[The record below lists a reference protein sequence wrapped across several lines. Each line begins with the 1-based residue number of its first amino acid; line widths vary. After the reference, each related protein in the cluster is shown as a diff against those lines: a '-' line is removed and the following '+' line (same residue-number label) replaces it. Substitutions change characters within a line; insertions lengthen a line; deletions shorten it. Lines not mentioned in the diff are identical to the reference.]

1 VRPSAETTLEPL
13 SEDEMAAWRRDQ
25 GLHVVRHRGRW
36 WWEAKRGFYRPI
48 HMLAR
53 LHANEATR
61 PVAACWGFHAT
72 IRDED
77 AAEANTALP
86 THRITRLD
94 DWEEDKLSSN
104 RRYELRKAR
113 RTAELVELTEP
124 DLLLEQGYELLRQ
137 TIERTGWGRLPSREQ
152 YERDARTSVRPGRRL
167 VLAGL
172 IEGRLAGYA
181 ECYGVDGV
189 GYYDEMRVANDALE
203 TNLSK
208 ALQVEFILACRRSP
222 GIGEV
227 VNGLV
232 APEDENLTR
241 SKERL
246 GIPVDPVP
254 ARVSMLPGAAT
265 VIRRLAP
272 SSYYRLSG
280 VPWSNAAA

>member
-1 VRPSAETTLEPL
+1 MKSASESVLAPL
-13 SEDEMAAWRRDQ
+13 TEDEMAAWRRDQ
-25 GLHVVRHRGRW
+25 GSRVVRHRGRW
-36 WWEAKRGFYRPI
+36 WWEARRGFYRPI

-53 LHANEATR
+53 LRADEATR
-61 PVAACWGFHAT
+61 PATACWGFHAT
-72 IRDED
+72 LRDDD
-77 AAEANTALP
+77 ADHANTALP
-86 THRITRLD
+86 THRIANVD
-94 DWEEDKLSSN
+94 DYDEERLSSN

-113 RTAELVELTEP
+113 RTAELVELTDP
-124 DLLLEQGYELLRQ
+124 DLLLAEGYDLLHS
-137 TIERTGWGRLPSREQ
+137 TIERTGWGRLPSREE
-152 YERDARTSVRPGRRL
+152 YEADVRCSVRPGRRL

-172 IEGRLAGYA
+172 IDGRLAGYA
-181 ECYGVDGV
+181 DCYGVADV
-189 GYYDEMRVANDALE
+189 GYFDEMRVATDALD

-208 ALQVEFILACRRSP
+208 ALQVEFIHVCRRSSN
-222 GIGEV
+222 IREV

-232 APEDENLTR
+232 APEDDNLTR

-280 VPWSNAAA
+280 VPWSRAAA